1 VNNLNFGALLL
12 GVGVLGGLGSV
23 VRLALSQWHRWLP
36 WGILT
41 GNTLASVVVGATF
54 PISQSA
60 RADALLLTVLL
71 ATGFAGGLST
81 FSTWA
86 AQTVD
91 FFAGD
96 KTRQAYFNF
105 LLNLALPV
113 LGVIVGVIIGSLL
126 LK

>member
-1 VNNLNFGALLL
+1 MNFGFVIL
-12 GVGVLGGLGSV
+12 GVAILGGLGSI
-23 VRLALSQWHRWLP
+23 VRLALSHWHRWLP

-41 GNTLASVVVGATF
+41 GNTVASVIVGATF
-54 PISQSA
+54 PLSQSGNA
-60 RADALLLTVLL
+60 TGVVLAIFL

-81 FSTWA
+81 FSSWA

-91 FFAGD
+91 FFTED
-96 KTRQAYFNF
+96 NSRRAYFNF

-113 LGVIVGVIIGSLL
+113 GGVILGVILGSLL

>member
-1 VNNLNFGALLL
+1 MNFGFVIL
-12 GVGVLGGLGSV
+12 GVAVLGGLGSM
-23 VRLALSQWHRWLP
+23 VRLALSHWHRWLP

-41 GNTLASVVVGATF
+41 GNTVASVIVGATF
-54 PISQSA
+54 PLSQSGNA
-60 RADALLLTVLL
+60 TGMALAIFL

-81 FSTWA
+81 FSSWA

-91 FFAGD
+91 FFTED
-96 KTRQAYFNF
+96 NSRRAYFNF

-113 LGVIVGVIIGSLL
+113 GGVILGVILGSLL

>member
-1 VNNLNFGALLL
+1 VNSSMIWLEFL
-12 GVGVLGGLGSV
+12 GVAVLGGLGSM
-23 VRLALSQWHRWLP
+23 VRLALSHWHRWLP

-41 GNTLASVVVGATF
+41 GNTLASVVVGATY
-54 PISQSA
+54 PLSQSGSA
-60 RADALLLTVLL
+60 SGVLIAVFL

-81 FSTWA
+81 FSSWS

-91 FFAGD
+91 FFAAD
-96 KTRQAYFNF
+96 NSRKAYFNF

-113 LGVIVGVIIGSLL
+113 LGVIVGMILGSLL

>member
-1 VNNLNFGALLL
+1 MNSSIIWLELL
-12 GVGVLGGLGSV
+12 GVAVLGGVGSM
-23 VRLALSQWHRWLP
+23 VRLALSHWHRWLP

-41 GNTLASVVVGATF
+41 GNTLASMVVGATY
-54 PISQSA
+54 PLSQSGTA
-60 RADALLLTVLL
+60 SGVLIAVFL

-81 FSTWA
+81 FSSWA

-91 FFAGD
+91 FFASNNSR
-96 KTRQAYFNF
+96 KAYFNF

-113 LGVIVGVIIGSLL
+113 VGVIVGVTIGSLL

>member
-1 VNNLNFGALLL
+1 VNNLNFGTAVL
-12 GVGVLGGLGSV
+12 GVAILGGLGSM
-23 VRLALSQWHRWLP
+23 VRLAFSQWQRWLP

-41 GNTLASVVVGATF
+41 GNTLASVIVGATF
-54 PISQSA
+54 PLSQSGTPGGVMLA
-60 RADALLLTVLL
+60 IFL

-81 FSTWA
+81 FSSWA

-91 FFAGD
+91 FFTED
-96 KTRQAYFNF
+96 NSRKAYFNF

-113 LGVIVGVIIGSLL
+113 AGVILGVIIGALL

>member
-1 VNNLNFGALLL
+1 MSNLNFGFVIL
-12 GVGVLGGLGSV
+12 GVAILGGLGSM
-23 VRLALSQWHRWLP
+23 VRLALSHWHRWLP

-41 GNTLASVVVGATF
+41 GNTVASVIVGATF
-54 PISQSA
+54 PLSQSGNA
-60 RADALLLTVLL
+60 NSVLLAVFL

-81 FSTWA
+81 FSSWA

-91 FFAGD
+91 FFSAD
-96 KTRQAYFNF
+96 NSRKAYFNF

-113 LGVIVGVIIGSLL
+113 GGVILGVILGSLL